1 MMIDNNDAADDNNV
15 DGDDDDNVDG
25 DDVVDDKMMMMVPD
39 LKGGL
44 EKITAFRLLILFKA
58 ITAISVPIE

>member
-1 MMIDNNDAADDNNV
+1 MIMMIGNNDAADD
-15 DGDDDDNVDG
+15 DNVGG
-25 DDVVDDKMMMMVPD
+25 DDVVDDNMIMMVPD

>member
-1 MMIDNNDAADDNNV
+1 MMLLMMITSV
-15 DGDDDDNVDG
+15 
-25 DDVVDDKMMMMVPD
+25 VVDDMYNMIIMVPD

-44 EKITAFRLLILFKA
+44 EKMTAFRLLILFKA